1 MKKIK
6 VVLMLFL
13 MVGILASCGDRQQEE
28 IKEEVKKDTKEE
40 VSLVPTDIVIEDV
53 ITALEN
59 RWDISMS
66 TEDAPELEKY
76 DNHNKCVEA
85 ELEIL
90 EEYRNKEFE
99 DEEFGE
105 IIQKYIMALDKQKE
119 AYQYKDDKDK
129 YHEAWQQGYNARVE
143 YLKQINE
150 NYDLAHRFTDSKYI
164 KEFESITGVY
174 TQIPIEK
181 ITNTDWVGIW
191 GTVIGDISFGFHIDS
206 IDEETK
212 TCEVYV
218 YANEEDGI
226 DSAPVKGT
234 ILDNNRLYFAF
245 EDSAHVG
252 DDSYTVK
259 FIVEKDETVEEEYK
273 LTIDWS
279 NMNETTDDNVYNF
292 VYAMDNNALKTI
304 GLFREQ

>member
-59 RWDISMS
+59 RWDISTS

-119 AYQYKDDKDK
+119 AYQYKDDK
-129 YHEAWQQGYNARVE
+129 
-143 YLKQINE
+143 
-150 NYDLAHRFTDSKYI
+150 
-164 KEFESITGVY
+164 
-174 TQIPIEK
+174 
-181 ITNTDWVGIW
+181 
-191 GTVIGDISFGFHIDS
+191 
-206 IDEETK
+206 
-212 TCEVYV
+212 
-218 YANEEDGI
+218 
-226 DSAPVKGT
+226 
-234 ILDNNRLYFAF
+234 
-245 EDSAHVG
+245 
-252 DDSYTVK
+252 
-259 FIVEKDETVEEEYK
+259 
-273 LTIDWS
+273 
-279 NMNETTDDNVYNF
+279 
-292 VYAMDNNALKTI
+292 
-304 GLFREQ
+304 